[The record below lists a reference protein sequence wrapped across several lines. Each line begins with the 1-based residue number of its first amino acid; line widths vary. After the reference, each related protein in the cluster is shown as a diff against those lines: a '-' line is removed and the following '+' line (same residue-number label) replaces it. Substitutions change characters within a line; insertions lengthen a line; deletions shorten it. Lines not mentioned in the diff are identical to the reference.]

1 MTSLAGQT
9 LPHCRITATLG
20 AGGIGEVYRATDTKL
35 GRDVALKVLPAE
47 MASNP
52 ERLERSP
59 REARALDAAHE
70 KRVVHRDL
78 KPAIVMLT
86 QGVWIVGV
94 VAAIG
99 LAAACGGSGSPTA
112 PPPPAPMTQAFLQG
126 FGQWSWGNCF
136 GDLGCYFQTSIQNV
150 GPGCASGTS
159 VVVRFYDVNNSPL
172 GFETRMGVSPPGVL
186 SALTIRPNEIVAVS
200 SLSLQDPF
208 ASYRVFPTWNNV
220 ACP

>member
-9 LPHCRITATLG
+9 LAHYRLTATLG
-20 AGGIGEVYRATDTKL
+20 AGGMGEVYRATDTKL

-47 MASNP
+47 MASDP
-52 ERLERSP
+52 ERLER
-59 REARALDAAHE
+59 
-70 KRVVHRDL
+70 VHRDL
-78 KPAIVMLT
+78 KPANVMLT

-112 PPPPAPMTQAFLQG
+112 PPPPAPMAQAFLQG
-126 FGQWSWGNCF
+126 SGQWSWGNCF
-136 GDLGCYFQTSIQNV
+136 GDLGCYFQTAIRNV

-159 VVVRFYDVNNSPL
+159 VVVRFYDVNNSPR
-172 GFETRMGVSPPGVL
+172 GSETRMGVSPPGVL
-186 SALTIRPNEIVAVS
+186 SALIIRPNELVAVS